1 MTKTATRLALASIL
15 AISALAVAGCGGSA
29 AVPTDAVAV
38 VDGTEVSRADLDQLI
53 DRARKYYTLQKQ
65 DFPKAG
71 TPQFQSLQTTGVAYL
86 VQRVQ
91 YEQQAEKLGVGVT
104 QADVDKRL
112 AQVLKQPYL
121 HGDKAKLA
129 SELKKQGYT
138 TEQFRSDLRALVL
151 RDKLVADVTKD
162 VKVDDAD
169 VKAAYDKNQAQYS
182 VPESRDMRHILIS
195 VRKADNAIDYVKSR
209 ALAEDVYKQLQNGA
223 DFGALAKKYSQDP
236 GSKDNGGQF
245 TVQRGQTVAPYEQ
258 AAFKLG
264 VHERSHPVKSEYG
277 YFIIEP
283 LSAVKPG
290 QVTPLAKVRAQ
301 IEKQLLSTKKNEA
314 ITEWSAALRK
324 EYESKIDYAAGFAP
338 ATTETPTTT
347 TTAQD

>member
-1 MTKTATRLALASIL
+1 MTKTTTRLALAAL
-15 AISALAVAGCGGSA
+15 LVISALAVAGCGGSED
-29 AVPTDAVAV
+29 VPTDAVAV
-38 VDGTEVSRADLDQLI
+38 VDGTDVPRADLDQLI
-53 DRARKYYTLQKQ
+53 DRARTYYTLQKQ

-91 YEQQAEKLGVGVT
+91 YEQQAEKLGIDVT
-104 QADVDKRL
+104 KADVDKRL
-112 AQVLKQPYL
+112 AQVLKQPSL

-138 TEQFRSDLRALVL
+138 TEQFRDDLRALVL

-162 VKVDDAD
+162 VKVGEAD
-169 VKAAYDKNQAQYS
+169 VKAYYDANQAKYS
-182 VPESRDMRHILIS
+182 VPESRDMRHILVS
-195 VRKADNAIDYVKSR
+195 VRKADNTIDYVKSR
-209 ALAEDVYKQLQNGA
+209 SLAEDVYRQLENGA

-245 TVQRGQTVAPYEQ
+245 TVMRGQTVAPYEQ
-258 AAFKLG
+258 TAFKLG
-264 VHERSHPVKSEYG
+264 VGERSHPVKSEYG

-283 LSAVKPG
+283 VGAVKPG
-290 QVTPLAKVRAQ
+290 QVTPYTKVRAQ

-314 ITEWSAALRK
+314 ITEWAAALRK